1 MKVNDLGF
9 FLGNKKYGENSMIVY
24 ILSKNNGLIKSFSKY
39 SKKKRLSFR
48 ILDEV
53 NFTWQSKQKDSLGYI
68 NFDLEASIKQNDT
81 FISSLIKSSA
91 SELCIKF
98 LPLWQQNFEIYNDLL
113 RLIDS
118 LDKKIELIIFNYVWW
133 EIFFLKNTGYG
144 INLEKCSVS
153 GSKEKLYY
161 LSPNSGNSVT
171 YSVGYKYRNKLFKLP
186 YCLKEKAVSNNFVDY
201 IDALKITTY
210 FLSKSFD
217 YDLNKFVFRT
227 HLINKLKT
235 L

>member
-1 MKVNDLGF
+1 MKINDSGF

-24 ILSKNNGLIKSFSKY
+24 VFSKNNGLIKSFSKF
-39 SKKKRLSFR
+39 SKNQRFSFT
-48 ILDEV
+48 ILDKV

-68 NFDLEASIKQNDT
+68 NLDLVAFLKKNDS
-81 FISSLIKSSA
+81 FINSLIKSSA

-98 LPLWQQNFEIYNDLL
+98 LPLWQQNFEIYNDLQ
-113 RLIDS
+113 RLIKN
-118 LDKKIELIIFNYVWW
+118 LDKKIEISTFNYIWW
-133 EIFFLKNTGYG
+133 EILFLKHTGYG
-144 INLEKCSVS
+144 ISLDKCSVS

-171 YSVGYKYRNKLFKLP
+171 YSVGHKYRNKLFKLP
-186 YCLKEKAVSNNFVDY
+186 HCLKDKSISNNFVDY
-201 IDALKITTY
+201 LYALKITSY
-210 FLSKSFD
+210 FFRKSFD
-217 YDLNKFVFRT
+217 YDLSKFVFRS

>member
-1 MKVNDLGF
+1 MKINDLGF

-39 SKKKRLSFR
+39 SKKKRLSLR
-48 ILDEV
+48 VLDEV

-81 FISSLIKSSA
+81 FINSLIKSSA

-98 LPLWQQNFEIYNDLL
+98 LPLWQQNFEIYDDLL
-113 RLIDS
+113 KLIDS
-118 LDKKIELIIFNYVWW
+118 LDTKIELIIFNYVWW

-153 GSKEKLYY
+153 GSNEKLYY
-161 LSPNSGNSVT
+161 LSPNSGNSVI
-171 YSVGYKYRNKLFKLP
+171 YSVGHKYRNKLFKLP
-186 YCLKEKAVSNNFVDY
+186 NCLKEKAVSNNFVDY
-201 IDALKITTY
+201 VEALKITTY
-210 FLSKSFD
+210 FLRKSFD

>member
-1 MKVNDLGF
+1 MKINDSGF

-24 ILSKNNGLIKSFSKY
+24 ILSKNNGLIKSFSKF
-39 SKKKRLSFR
+39 SKKQRFCFK
-48 ILDEV
+48 ILDEI
-53 NFTWQSKQKDSLGYI
+53 NFTWQSKQKDGLGYV
-68 NFDLEASIKQNDT
+68 NLDLEASVKKNDT
-81 FISSLIKSSA
+81 FLTSLIKSSV

-98 LPLWQQNFEIYNDLL
+98 LPLWQQNIEIYNDLQ
-113 RLIDS
+113 RLIKT

-133 EIFFLKNTGYG
+133 EILFLKNTGYG

-153 GSKEKLYY
+153 GSSEKLYY

-171 YSVGYKYRNKLFKLP
+171 YSIGHRYKNKLFKLP
-186 YCLKEKAVSNNFVDY
+186 DCLKDKAVSCNFMDY
-201 IDALKITTY
+201 VNALKITTY
-210 FLSKSFD
+210 FLRKSFE
-217 YDLNKFVFRT
+217 YDLNKFVFRS

>member
-1 MKVNDLGF
+1 MKINDSGF

-24 ILSKNNGLIKSFSKY
+24 VLSKNNGLIKGFSKF
-39 SKKKRLSFR
+39 SKKKRLSFK

-53 NFTWQSKQKDSLGYI
+53 NFTWQAKQKDSLGYI
-68 NFDLEASIKQNDT
+68 NLELEASLKENNS
-81 FISSLIKSSA
+81 FISSLIKSSV

-98 LPLWQQNFEIYNDLL
+98 LPLWQQNIEIYIDLQ
-113 RLIDS
+113 RLIKN

-133 EIFFLKNTGYG
+133 EILFLKNTGYG
-144 INLEKCSVS
+144 INLDKCSVS

-171 YSVGYKYRNKLFKLP
+171 YSVGHKYRNKLFKLP
-186 YCLKEKAVSNNFVDY
+186 YCLREKAVSNNFVDY
-201 IDALKITTY
+201 IDALKISSY
-210 FLSKSFD
+210 FLRKSFD
-217 YDLNKFVFRT
+217 YDLSKFVFRS

>member
-81 FISSLIKSSA
+81 FINSLIKSSA

-98 LPLWQQNFEIYNDLL
+98 LPLWQQNFEIYDDLL
-113 RLIDS
+113 KLIDS
-118 LDKKIELIIFNYVWW
+118 LDTKIELIIFNYVWW

-153 GSKEKLYY
+153 GSKENLYY

-171 YSVGYKYRNKLFKLP
+171 YSVGHKYRSKLFKLP
-186 YCLKEKAVSNNFVDY
+186 NCLKEKAVSNNFVDY
-201 IDALKITTY
+201 VEALKITTY
-210 FLSKSFD
+210 FLRKSFD

>member
-1 MKVNDLGF
+1 MKINDLGF
-9 FLGNKKYGENSMIVY
+9 FLGNKKYGENLMIVY

-39 SKKKRLSFR
+39 SKKKRLSLR
-48 ILDEV
+48 VLDEV

-81 FISSLIKSSA
+81 FINSLIKSSA

-113 RLIDS
+113 KLIDS
-118 LDKKIELIIFNYVWW
+118 LDTKIELIIFNYVWW

-153 GSKEKLYY
+153 GSKENLYY
-161 LSPNSGNSVT
+161 LSPNSGNSVI
-171 YSVGYKYRNKLFKLP
+171 YSVGHKYRNKLFKLP
-186 YCLKEKAVSNNFVDY
+186 NCLKEKAVSNNFVDY
-201 IDALKITTY
+201 VEALKITTY
-210 FLSKSFD
+210 FLRKSFD

>member
-68 NFDLEASIKQNDT
+68 NLDLEASIKKNDT

-98 LPLWQQNFEIYNDLL
+98 LPLWQQNFEIYKDLQ

>member
-1 MKVNDLGF
+1 MKINDSGF

-39 SKKKRLSFR
+39 SKKKRLSLR
-48 ILDEV
+48 VLDEV

-68 NFDLEASIKQNDT
+68 NLDLEAFCKKNDS

-98 LPLWQQNFEIYNDLL
+98 LPLWQQNIEIYNDLQ
-113 RLIDS
+113 RLIKN
-118 LDKKIELIIFNYVWW
+118 LDKKIEISIFNYVWW
-133 EIFFLKNTGYG
+133 EILFLKNTGYG
-144 INLEKCSVS
+144 INLDKCSVS

-171 YSVGYKYRNKLFKLP
+171 YSVGHKYRNKLFKLP
-186 YCLKEKAVSNNFVDY
+186 HCLKEKAISNNFVDY
-201 IDALKITTY
+201 LYALKITSH
-210 FLSKSFD
+210 FLRKNFD
-217 YDLNKFVFRT
+217 YDISKFVFRS

>member
-1 MKVNDLGF
+1 MKINDLGF
-9 FLGNKKYGENSMIVY
+9 FLGNKKYGENLMIVY

-39 SKKKRLSFR
+39 SKKKRLSLR
-48 ILDEV
+48 VLDEV

-81 FISSLIKSSA
+81 FINSLIKSSA

-98 LPLWQQNFEIYNDLL
+98 LPLWQQNFEIYDDLL
-113 RLIDS
+113 KLIDS
-118 LDKKIELIIFNYVWW
+118 LDTKIELIIFNYVWW

-171 YSVGYKYRNKLFKLP
+171 YSVGHKYRSKLFKLP
-186 YCLKEKAVSNNFVDY
+186 NCLKEKAVSNNFVDY
-201 IDALKITTY
+201 VEALKITTY
-210 FLSKSFD
+210 FLRKSFD

>member
-1 MKVNDLGF
+1 MKINDLGF

-39 SKKKRLSFR
+39 SKKKRLSLR
-48 ILDEV
+48 VLDEV

-81 FISSLIKSSA
+81 FINSLIKSSA

-98 LPLWQQNFEIYNDLL
+98 LPLWQQNFEIYDDLL
-113 RLIDS
+113 KLIDS
-118 LDKKIELIIFNYVWW
+118 LDTKIELIIFNYVWW

-171 YSVGYKYRNKLFKLP
+171 YSVGHKYRSKLFKLP
-186 YCLKEKAVSNNFVDY
+186 NCLKEKAVSNNFVDY

>member
-1 MKVNDLGF
+1 MKINDLGF
-9 FLGNKKYGENSMIVY
+9 FLGNKKYGENLMIVY

-39 SKKKRLSFR
+39 SKKKRLSLR
-48 ILDEV
+48 VLDEV

-81 FISSLIKSSA
+81 FINSLIKSSA

-98 LPLWQQNFEIYNDLL
+98 LPLWQQNFEIYDDLL
-113 RLIDS
+113 KLIDS
-118 LDKKIELIIFNYVWW
+118 LDTKIELIIFNYVWW

-201 IDALKITTY
+201 INALKITTY
-210 FLSKSFD
+210 FLRKSFD

-227 HLINKLKT
+227 HLINKLNT

>member
-1 MKVNDLGF
+1 
-9 FLGNKKYGENSMIVY
+9 MIVY

-68 NFDLEASIKQNDT
+68 NLDLEASIKQNDT
-81 FISSLIKSSA
+81 FINSLIKSSA

-98 LPLWQQNFEIYNDLL
+98 LPLWQQNFEIYNDLQ

-171 YSVGYKYRNKLFKLP
+171 YSVGHKYRNKLFKLP
-186 YCLKEKAVSNNFVDY
+186 NCLKEKAVSNNFVDY
-201 IDALKITTY
+201 IEALKITTY
-210 FLSKSFD
+210 FLRKSFD

>member
-81 FISSLIKSSA
+81 FINSLIKSSA

-118 LDKKIELIIFNYVWW
+118 LDTKIELIIFNYVWW

-153 GSKEKLYY
+153 GSKENLYY
-161 LSPNSGNSVT
+161 LSPNSGNSVI
-171 YSVGYKYRNKLFKLP
+171 YSVGHKYRNKLFKLP
-186 YCLKEKAVSNNFVDY
+186 NCLKEKAVSNNFVDY
-201 IDALKITTY
+201 VEALKITTY
-210 FLSKSFD
+210 FLRKSFD
-217 YDLNKFVFRT
+217 YDLNKFIFRT

>member
-1 MKVNDLGF
+1 
-9 FLGNKKYGENSMIVY
+9 MIVY

-98 LPLWQQNFEIYNDLL
+98 LPLWQQNFEIYDDLL
-113 RLIDS
+113 KLIDS
-118 LDKKIELIIFNYVWW
+118 LDTKIELIIFNYVWW

-153 GSKEKLYY
+153 GSKENLYY
-161 LSPNSGNSVT
+161 LSPNSGNSVI
-171 YSVGYKYRNKLFKLP
+171 YSVGHKYRNKLFKLP
-186 YCLKEKAVSNNFVDY
+186 NCLKEKAVSNNFVDY
-201 IDALKITTY
+201 VEALKITTY
-210 FLSKSFD
+210 FLRKSFD

>member
-1 MKVNDLGF
+1 MKINDLGF

-81 FISSLIKSSA
+81 FINSLIKSSA

-98 LPLWQQNFEIYNDLL
+98 LPLWQQNFEIYDDLL
-113 RLIDS
+113 KLIDS
-118 LDKKIELIIFNYVWW
+118 LDTKIELIIFNYVWW

-153 GSKEKLYY
+153 GSKENLYY
-161 LSPNSGNSVT
+161 LSPNSGNSVI
-171 YSVGYKYRNKLFKLP
+171 YSVGHKYRNKLFKLP
-186 YCLKEKAVSNNFVDY
+186 NCLKEKAVSNNFVDY
-201 IDALKITTY
+201 VEALKITTY
-210 FLSKSFD
+210 FLRKSFD

>member
-81 FISSLIKSSA
+81 FINSLIKSSA

-98 LPLWQQNFEIYNDLL
+98 LPLWQQNFEIYDDLL
-113 RLIDS
+113 KLIDS
-118 LDKKIELIIFNYVWW
+118 LDTKIELIIFNYVWW

-153 GSKEKLYY
+153 GSKENLYY
-161 LSPNSGNSVT
+161 LSPNSGNSVI
-171 YSVGYKYRNKLFKLP
+171 YSVGHKYRNKLFKLP
-186 YCLKEKAVSNNFVDY
+186 NCLKEKAVSNNFVDY
-201 IDALKITTY
+201 VEALKITTY
-210 FLSKSFD
+210 FLRKSFD

>member
-9 FLGNKKYGENSMIVY
+9 FLGNKKYGENSIIVY

-81 FISSLIKSSA
+81 FISSLIKSAA

-98 LPLWQQNFEIYNDLL
+98 LPLWQQNFEIYNDLE

-133 EIFFLKNTGYG
+133 EIFFLKITGYG

-153 GSKEKLYY
+153 GSKEKLFY

>member
-81 FISSLIKSSA
+81 FISSLIKSAA

-171 YSVGYKYRNKLFKLP
+171 YSVGHKYRNKLFKLP

-227 HLINKLKT
+227 HLINKLNT

>member
-1 MKVNDLGF
+1 MKINDSGF

-24 ILSKNNGLIKSFSKY
+24 ILSKNNGLIKSFSKF
-39 SKKKRLSFR
+39 SKRQRVSFT

-53 NFTWQSKQKDSLGYI
+53 NFTWQSKQKDSLGYV
-68 NFDLEASIKQNDT
+68 NLELEASLKKNDS

-91 SELCIKF
+91 SELCVKF
-98 LPLWQQNFEIYNDLL
+98 LPLWQQNIEIYNDLQ
-113 RLIDS
+113 RLIKISDQ
-118 LDKKIELIIFNYVWW
+118 KIELVIFNYVWW
-133 EIFFLKNTGYG
+133 EILFLKNTGYG
-144 INLEKCSVS
+144 INLDKCSVS

-171 YSVGYKYRNKLFKLP
+171 YTVGHKYRNKLFKLP
-186 YCLKEKAVSNNFVDY
+186 HCLKEKEISNNFVDY
-201 IDALKITTY
+201 ISALRITTY
-210 FLSKSFD
+210 FFKKSFD

>member
-1 MKVNDLGF
+1 MKINDLGF

-68 NFDLEASIKQNDT
+68 NLDLEASIKQNDT
-81 FISSLIKSSA
+81 FINSLIKSSA

-98 LPLWQQNFEIYNDLL
+98 LPLWQQNFEIYNDLQ

-144 INLEKCSVS
+144 INLDKCSVS

-171 YSVGYKYRNKLFKLP
+171 YSVGHKYRNKLFKLP
-186 YCLKEKAVSNNFVDY
+186 NCLKEKAVSNNFVDY
-201 IDALKITTY
+201 IEALKITTY
-210 FLSKSFD
+210 FLRKSFD

>member
-81 FISSLIKSSA
+81 FISSLIKSAA

-98 LPLWQQNFEIYNDLL
+98 LPLWQQNFEIYKDLQ

-227 HLINKLKT
+227 HLIKKLKT

>member
-68 NFDLEASIKQNDT
+68 NLDLEASIKTNDT

-98 LPLWQQNFEIYNDLL
+98 LPLWQQNFEIYKDLQ

-227 HLINKLKT
+227 HLINKLNT

>member
-81 FISSLIKSSA
+81 FINSLIKSSA

-98 LPLWQQNFEIYNDLL
+98 LPLWQQNFEIYDDLL
-113 RLIDS
+113 KLIDS
-118 LDKKIELIIFNYVWW
+118 LDTKIELIIFNYVWW

-153 GSKEKLYY
+153 GSKENLYY
-161 LSPNSGNSVT
+161 LSPNSGNSVI
-171 YSVGYKYRNKLFKLP
+171 YSVGHKYRNKLFKLP
-186 YCLKEKAVSNNFVDY
+186 NCLKEKAVSNNFVDY
-201 IDALKITTY
+201 IEALKITTY
-210 FLSKSFD
+210 FLRKSFD

>member
-1 MKVNDLGF
+1 MKINDLGF

-24 ILSKNNGLIKSFSKY
+24 IFSKNNGLIKSFSKY
-39 SKKKRLSFR
+39 SKKKRLSLR
-48 ILDEV
+48 VLDEV

-68 NFDLEASIKQNDT
+68 NLDLEASVKQNDT
-81 FISSLIKSSA
+81 FINSLVKSSA

-98 LPLWQQNFEIYNDLL
+98 LPLWQQNFEIYIDLQ

-118 LDKKIELIIFNYVWW
+118 LDTKIELIIFNYVWW

-171 YSVGYKYRNKLFKLP
+171 YSVGHKYRSKLFKLP
-186 YCLKEKAVSNNFVDY
+186 NCLKEKTVSNNFVDY
-201 IDALKITTY
+201 IEALKITTY
-210 FLSKSFD
+210 FLRKSFD

>member
-81 FISSLIKSSA
+81 FISSLIKSAA

-98 LPLWQQNFEIYNDLL
+98 LPLWQQNFEIYKDLQ

-171 YSVGYKYRNKLFKLP
+171 YSVGHKYRNKLFKLP

>member
-1 MKVNDLGF
+1 MKINDLGF
-9 FLGNKKYGENSMIVY
+9 FLGNKKYGENSMIIY
-24 ILSKNNGLIKSFSKY
+24 ILSKNNGLIKSFSRN
-39 SKKKRLSFR
+39 SKKKRLSLR
-48 ILDEV
+48 VLDEV

-68 NFDLEASIKQNDT
+68 NLDLEASVKQNDT
-81 FISSLIKSSA
+81 FINSLVKSSA

-98 LPLWQQNFEIYNDLL
+98 LPLWQQNFEIYIDLQ

-118 LDKKIELIIFNYVWW
+118 LDTKIELIIFNYVWW

-171 YSVGYKYRNKLFKLP
+171 YSVGHKYRSKLFKLP
-186 YCLKEKAVSNNFVDY
+186 NCLKEKAVSNNFVDY
-201 IDALKITTY
+201 VEALKITTY
-210 FLSKSFD
+210 FLRKSFD

>member
-68 NFDLEASIKQNDT
+68 NFHLEASIKKNDT

>member
-1 MKVNDLGF
+1 MKINDSGF

-24 ILSKNNGLIKSFSKY
+24 VFSKNNGLIKSFSKF
-39 SKKKRLSFR
+39 SKKQRFSFT
-48 ILDEV
+48 ILDKI

-68 NFDLEASIKQNDT
+68 NLDLEAFRKKNGS

-98 LPLWQQNFEIYNDLL
+98 LPLWQQNIEIYNDLQ
-113 RLIDS
+113 RLIKN
-118 LDKKIELIIFNYVWW
+118 LDKKIEISIFNYVWW
-133 EIFFLKNTGYG
+133 EILFLKNTGYG
-144 INLEKCSVS
+144 ISLDKCSVS

-171 YSVGYKYRNKLFKLP
+171 YSVGHKYRNKLFKLP
-186 YCLKEKAVSNNFVDY
+186 HCLKDKAISNNFVDY
-201 IDALKITTY
+201 LYALKITSY
-210 FLSKSFD
+210 FFKKSFD
-217 YDLNKFVFRT
+217 YDLSKFVFRS

>member
-1 MKVNDLGF
+1 MKINDLGF

-39 SKKKRLSFR
+39 SKKKRLSLR
-48 ILDEV
+48 VLDEV

-81 FISSLIKSSA
+81 FINSLVKSSA

-98 LPLWQQNFEIYNDLL
+98 LPLWQQNFEIYIDLQ

-118 LDKKIELIIFNYVWW
+118 LDTKIELIIFNYVWW

-153 GSKEKLYY
+153 GSKENLYY
-161 LSPNSGNSVT
+161 LSPNSGNSVI
-171 YSVGYKYRNKLFKLP
+171 YSVGHKYRNKLFKLP
-186 YCLKEKAVSNNFVDY
+186 NCLKEKAVSNNFVDY

-217 YDLNKFVFRT
+217 YDLNQFVFRT
-227 HLINKLKT
+227 HLINKLRT